1 MVPMDNRHNSQ
12 RANLSRPAQAA
23 GSMPSVSPPGSGK
36 MEEFI
41 KKFVQLRGAASTILL
56 VLLVTRRSFNK
67 RQLHLLTGITAKP
80 VRRALDK
87 LKEMRAVSEDENH
100 LWQISASWHNQ
111 FIWLIAGY
119 HLAATES
126 SALPASVDCSPQGT
140 LSLSAGTLS
149 TSAGTMSP
157 SAGTLSPSVE
167 TLSPS
172 ANIVVVDERFKE
184 NNKDNQQQQSSSP
197 VPLSMVNG
205 TKSPTAS
212 TLSHMGTL
220 SPQETLSPI
229 GTLSS
234 PAAPP
239 TSNKALSGYLRHM
252 GVSGRVYEKLVTR
265 PDLILDPAPVLA
277 WWWYSLAQD
286 GIRQPVAL
294 AIRCLQCH
302 DPAPVGYLGLVRMWP
317 EVTPEHSLAM
327 EEMIQRNR
335 GAEEMARD
343 WSEHYSECTPRVII
357 AMKELYLTD
366 PAILGL

>member
-1 MVPMDNRHNSQ
+1 
-12 RANLSRPAQAA
+12 
-23 GSMPSVSPPGSGK
+23 
-36 MEEFI
+36 MEEVI

-56 VLLVTRRSFNK
+56 AMLVTRRPFSK

-87 LKEMRAVSEDENH
+87 LKEMKAVSEDENH

-111 FIWLIAGY
+111 FIWLIATY

-126 SALPASVDCSPQGT
+126 SALQASVDFSPQGIM
-140 LSLSAGTLS
+140 SLLAGTLS
-149 TSAGTMSP
+149 P
-157 SAGTLSPSVE
+157 SAETLSPSVE
-167 TLSPS
+167 TLSPLE
-172 ANIVVVDERFKE
+172 NIVVVDERFKE
-184 NNKDNQQQQSSSP
+184 NNQDYQQQQSSSP
-197 VPLSMVNG
+197 VPLSMVIG

-212 TLSHMGTL
+212 TFSHMGTL
-220 SPQETLSPI
+220 SPQETLSPM
-229 GTLSS
+229 GTFSP

-252 GVSGRVYEKLVTR
+252 GVSGRVYEKLVAR

-277 WWWYSLAQD
+277 WWWYSLAQE

-294 AIRCLQCH
+294 AIRCLLCH

-317 EVTPEHSLAM
+317 EVTQEHRLAM
-327 EEMIQRNR
+327 EEMVQRNW
-335 GAEEMARD
+335 GAEQLARY

-357 AMKELYLTD
+357 ALKELYLTD